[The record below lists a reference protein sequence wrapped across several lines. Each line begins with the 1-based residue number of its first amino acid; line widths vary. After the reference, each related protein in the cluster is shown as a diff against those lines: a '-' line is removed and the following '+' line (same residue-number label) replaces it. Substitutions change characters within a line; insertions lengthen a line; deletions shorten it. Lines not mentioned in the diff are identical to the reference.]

1 MSHAFHAP
9 TARMA
14 FGLIRYLIAIK
25 QRPYFQQT
33 LLKAQWHGHLI
44 LNRNRGERI
53 VLTQPDGHQIILLV
67 YDVKDTESQ
76 QQVWIGI
83 EAPRHIA
90 IRRPECYAHRNRQYL
105 SRLARTFCL
114 DSTID

>member
-1 MSHAFHAP
+1 MSRASHRS

-14 FGLIRYLIAIK
+14 FGLIRYLITIK
-25 QRPYFQQT
+25 QNPYFQQT

-44 LNRNRGERI
+44 LTRNRGERI
-53 VLTQPDGHQIILLV
+53 ILTQPDGHQIIMLV

-76 QQVWIGI
+76 QQVWIGV

-105 SRLARTFCL
+105 SRLAHTFCH
-114 DSTID
+114 DSAID